1 MKLELQDLKLIQNLL
16 QDDERPQLPQFHYQ
30 KQIHRKPH
38 SRNLQKR
45 SQKILKFKLITIIT
59 TAIIAAIFTA
69 TFLQTTPKEIEI
81 TNTYKIG
88 FK

>member
-16 QDDERPQLPQFHYQ
+16 QEDESTQLPQFHYQ
-30 KQIHRKPH
+30 KQIRRKPH

-59 TAIIAAIFTA
+59 TAIIAAGIMSSLFTNHP
-69 TFLQTTPKEIEI
+69 TEIEI

-88 FK
+88 IK